1 MLSKLEQA
9 KIVSIDTET
18 YSDFNATKY
27 IAEETAKLTKVTK
40 TKLNTI
46 ERKAKALQKAG
57 ALNTLTNK
65 VRLLQLAFD
74 GEVYI
79 FDRHNHILK
88 SDFTQ
93 LLYLLSTKILVGH
106 NLKFDIKTLYK
117 YQPAIMN
124 AKFVDTMLLHKLYCH
139 ANYAERMP
147 ADFGSVLEYHLDIKL
162 PKDQG
167 GSDWGAETLTQE
179 QLEYAKND
187 VIYTQKLAETI
198 LAKVEKPIARLE
210 FETLP
215 IVAQIELNGIA
226 VNSDILLEQ
235 AKQSEEEFLELE
247 HEFISMDFNPRSPK
261 QVLDHLHKHGYMLE
275 KTGAQLLK
283 SKAMDCPL
291 VPEILRSKK
300 LSKEVKAIRGYHDD
314 VDPIDNRLHAS
325 LNQLG
330 AHTGR
335 FSSSK
340 PNIQQIPRNI
350 KHKFY
355 RIEDDEALVK
365 VDYSACQLRI
375 ASVLMKDKVMQEA
388 FLEGKDIHKHTA
400 SLIWNIPFEEVTK
413 EQRQTSKGINF
424 GLIFGAGARTLQTYV
439 LGYGVEITLEEA
451 NFFRDKFFQ
460 AYKGIQ
466 KFHRNNGDRLQRE
479 NSFKTYTLS
488 GRVAKVDGYTNS
500 QNEGTQGSEA
510 DIMKLSLVE
519 FTKIASK
526 PYKMINIIH
535 DEFVFTCKKVDQEQ
549 LTKELQETMNHV
561 IDTVLE
567 VHFPNQTEAEV
578 FYKED
583 LI

>member
-1 MLSKLEQA
+1 MLKKLEQV

-18 YSDFNATKY
+18 YSDFNSEKY
-27 IAEETAKLTKVTK
+27 IAEETAKFTKVTK
-40 TKLNTI
+40 TKLKSI
-46 ERKAKALQKAG
+46 ERKAKAIQKAG
-57 ALNTLTNK
+57 ALNTLSNK
-65 VRLLQLAFD
+65 VRVLQMCFA
-74 GEVYI
+74 GEVWI
-79 FDRHNHILK
+79 IDTKQGDWGTFHKALEI
-88 SDFTQ
+88 
-93 LLYLLSTKILVGH
+93 LSTKVLVGH
-106 NLKFDIKTLYK
+106 NLKFDIKSLHK
-117 YQPAIMN
+117 YNPAIMN
-124 AKFVDTMLLHKLYCH
+124 AKFVDTMLLHKLYAH

-147 ADFGSVLEYHLDIKL
+147 ADFGTVLNYHLGIKL

-167 GSDWGAETLTQE
+167 SSDWGKDVLTEE
-179 QLEYAKND
+179 QIEYAKND
-187 VIYTQKLAETI
+187 VIYTQALAEAI
-198 LAKVEKPIARLE
+198 IQKVPKQMARLE

-226 VNSDILLEQ
+226 VNSDILLKQ
-235 AKQSEEEFLELE
+235 AKESEDEFLELE
-247 HEFISMDFNPRSPK
+247 HDFINLGFNPRSPK
-261 QVLDHLHKHGYMLE
+261 QVLEHLHKHGYMLE

-314 VDPIDNRLHAS
+314 VDVTDNRLHAS

-335 FSSSK
+335 FSSSS

-355 RIEDDEALVK
+355 RIEEDEVLVK
-365 VDYSACQLRI
+365 IDYSAFQLRI
-375 ASVLMKDKVMQEA
+375 ASILMKDKVMQEA
-388 FLEGKDIHKHTA
+388 FLQGKDIHKHTA

-413 EQRQTSKGINF
+413 EQRQTAKGINF
-424 GLIFGAGARTLQTYV
+424 GLIFGAGAKTLQTYV
-439 LGYGVEITLEEA
+439 RGYGVEITLEEA
-451 NFFRDKFFQ
+451 TFFRNKFFK

-466 KFHRNNGDRLQRE
+466 KFHRENGDRLHRE
-479 NSFKTYTLS
+479 NSFTTHTLS
-488 GRVAKVDGYTNS
+488 GRIAKVNGYTNA

-510 DIMKLSLVE
+510 DMLKLSLVE
-519 FTKIASK
+519 YVKIATR
-526 PYKMINIIH
+526 PYKIINLIH
-535 DEFVFTCKKVDQEQ
+535 DEIVLTCKKVDKDIVIQ
-549 LTKELQETMNHV
+549 ELQSTMNHV
-561 IDTVLE
+561 VDTVLG